1 MGDSGAARGVLVGGL
16 STVEGQARVTRAAGK
31 ASGDKLSSN
40 AEPIGLRVNKNQTVD
55 VFVRHSGTGRVRRV
69 RLTRQQAVTTLS
81 ALRSGNAVT
90 IQSNDKRV
98 RGSFTISPKNA
109 EGGRSAIGERF
120 ATVLSHGVKM
130 AQRKQSGAFGRG
142 GRKGFEN
149 ASRLNKRVNPKLSA
163 ALQSSQPAR
172 VEKKREAA
180 RGEARKVAKAQR
192 KASSRKRS
200 TSNLKNQGG

>member
-40 AEPIGLRVNKNQTVD
+40 AEPVGLRVGNKTID
-55 VFVRHSGTGRVRRV
+55 IFTRHSGTGRIRRV
-69 RLTRQQAVTTLS
+69 RLTRQQAVTALS

-120 ATVLSHGVKM
+120 ATVLSQGVKM
-130 AQRKQSGAFGRG
+130 IQRGQKGAFGTG
-142 GRKGFEN
+142 GRKGFTN
-149 ASRLNKRVNPKLSA
+149 TGKLNKRVNRKLSA
-163 ALQSSQPAR
+163 ALQSSQPAK
-172 VEKKREAA
+172 VEKKRAAA

-192 KASSRKRS
+192 KARSRKRS